1 MNKKQ
6 LICMWCG
13 IAAIVLVG
21 YGNLGKLTCWYHYL
35 IGDGYGGAV
44 TYGSLLHFFLPVFLI
59 SLVTG
64 GLIYTFRDKKN
75 HRRDLRYGAALGQ
88 HFGR

>member
-6 LICMWCG
+6 LICMCCG
-13 IAAIVLVG
+13 IAAILLLG
-21 YGNLGKLTCWYHYL
+21 YGNLGNLSRWYHYL
-35 IGDGYGGAV
+35 IGEGYGGTVA
-44 TYGSLLHFFLPVFLI
+44 YGNLLDFLLCVFLI

-64 GLIYTFRDKKN
+64 GLICTFKDKKK
-75 HRRDLRYGAALGQ
+75 HRRDLRYGATMEQ